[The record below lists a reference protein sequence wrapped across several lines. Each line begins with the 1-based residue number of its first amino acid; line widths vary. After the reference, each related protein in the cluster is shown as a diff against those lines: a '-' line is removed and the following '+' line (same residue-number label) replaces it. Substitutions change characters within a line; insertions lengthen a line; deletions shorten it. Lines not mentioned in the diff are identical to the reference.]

1 MWERSRRRLSFA
13 CRNSMELLLLQ
24 AHKSMAAT
32 PAVTPSSLFRSVT
45 IHNCSI
51 TRNQQQQQKLR
62 PYSVA
67 RSISSQSP
75 LQGNVPF
82 WVSLSLSVSVCPP
95 VYLCLRFYSWLV
107 FSIASFYS
115 LLGERF
121 HDQVVGNLPTCA
133 LLLLLLLMS
142 LSSWFDF
149 GD

>member
-1 MWERSRRRLSFA
+1 MITFVVGLEGVWMINIRCVWERSRRRLSLA
-13 CRNSMELLLLQ
+13 CRNSMELLLQ

-32 PAVTPSSLFRSVT
+32 PSVTPSSLFHSVT

-67 RSISSQSP
+67 RSISSQSR

-82 WVSLSLSVSVCPP
+82 WLSLSLSVSVCPP

-107 FSIASFYS
+107 FSIA
-115 LLGERF
+115 
-121 HDQVVGNLPTCA
+121 
-133 LLLLLLLMS
+133 
-142 LSSWFDF
+142 DF
-149 GD
+149 LAFWVRDFLIRW